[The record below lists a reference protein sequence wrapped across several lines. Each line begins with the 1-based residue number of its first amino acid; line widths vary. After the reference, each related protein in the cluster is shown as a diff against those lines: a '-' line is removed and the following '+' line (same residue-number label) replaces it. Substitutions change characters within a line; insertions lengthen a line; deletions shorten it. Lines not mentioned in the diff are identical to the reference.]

1 MASDLRRVP
10 REKILLAETRETERQ
25 LHDQISLF
33 QDSIADSANELMEQ
47 ALSSLEDTSERLGE
61 ICNELQTAA
70 RERIKLSKAKINE
83 LRTEVRALMD
93 EIESSGKLALA

>member
-25 LHDQISLF
+25 LHNQISLV

-47 ALSSLEDTSERLGE
+47 ALSSLEDASERLSE

-70 RERIKLSKAKINE
+70 QKRINLSKAKINE
-83 LRTEVRALMD
+83 YRTEVRALMD
-93 EIESSGKLALA
+93 EIESIGKLALA